1 MYRTLMGIIAL
12 GATSACGGEPW
23 GGTTQ
28 NAPRDVASVV
38 LSNERVER
46 IGDAAEGRATFI
58 QKGCVICHA
67 VNGVGGKA
75 GPALDAQTQ
84 IDAIDP
90 LDFAARM
97 WRGAAAMVE
106 FQSLELGYVIDLEAD
121 DIAHLAAFAA
131 TSSEQKKLKDTDIPE
146 PMRDSLL
153 DERFWEVEDWT
164 EFMRDGQRG
173 AGDPPADEDRL
184 EAPPEP

>member
-1 MYRTLMGIIAL
+1 MGLIAI
-12 GATSACGGEPW
+12 GAVSACGAETSGR
-23 GGTTQ
+23 TQ
-28 NAPRDVASVV
+28 NVSGDLTSVA

-58 QKGCVICHA
+58 QKGCVVCHA

-84 IDAIDP
+84 IDAVDP

-131 TSSEQKKLKDTDIPE
+131 TSSEQKKLTIADIPE

-173 AGDPPADEDRL
+173 AGDPPAE
-184 EAPPEP
+184 EGPSESPPEP